1 LARDIVE
8 FVFVRVVVP
17 AAVLGAIGGI
27 FYIVERCSADEPT
40 AEAPPSEAL
49 QAPSD
54 AGAQRG
60 EGGLTPEQ
68 RERLRRAIARL
79 DGGLRRPEPILPK
92 IPAVRRD

>member
-1 LARDIVE
+1 LARDVFE
-8 FVFVRVVVP
+8 FVLIRVVVP
-17 AAVLGAIGGI
+17 AAALGAIGGI
-27 FYIVERCSADEPT
+27 FYVVERCSAEEPT

-49 QAPSD
+49 PAPSE

-60 EGGLTPEQ
+60 EGGLTAEQ
-68 RERLRRAIARL
+68 RERIRRAIARL